1 MRRFFAFVLLG
12 WGALAGAQAQTSAPA
27 SASPAATQ
35 APAAWGLPDLMQ
47 MLARIKSSKATF
59 TEKKY
64 LAVMDQPLESSGE
77 MSYTAPD
84 RLEKRTLVPKPESMV
99 LDGDRLIVERAGKR
113 RLIISV
119 DSRPE
124 AAAFV
129 ESVRGT
135 MAGDLNALKTYY
147 KLDLSGNAAGW
158 KLALVPIQPGMLK
171 LISRIRIEGAHEA
184 ITFIAFDQADGDRS
198 EMRVVA
204 SPVP

>member
-1 MRRFFAFVLLG
+1 MVSALLG
-12 WGALAGAQAQTSAPA
+12 WGLLACAGGAGAQVASQAQASTQA
-27 SASPAATQ
+27 SAQ
-35 APAAWGLPDLMQ
+35 ASAWGLPDLMQ

-84 RLEKRTLVPKPESMV
+84 RLEKRTLLPKLESMV
-99 LDGDRLIVERAGKR
+99 LDGDRMIIERAGKR

-135 MAGDLNALKTYY
+135 LAGDLNALKTYY

-158 KLALVPIQPGMLK
+158 KLVLVPLQPGMLK

-204 SPVP
+204 SPVL